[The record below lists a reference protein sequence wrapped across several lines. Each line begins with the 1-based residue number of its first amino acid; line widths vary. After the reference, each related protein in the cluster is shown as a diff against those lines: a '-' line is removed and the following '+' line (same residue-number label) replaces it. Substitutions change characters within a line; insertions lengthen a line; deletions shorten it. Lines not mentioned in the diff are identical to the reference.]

1 MKKTIISII
10 LVLSASIMFA
20 HSIIGV
26 VDFDSGSWCTQ
37 EEAAVMTDA
46 FRNELVRSGKTDVID
61 RAHMDE
67 LKDEMRFSMSD
78 WTDPVK
84 VKQVG
89 NMLSAD
95 YLVFGR
101 FGLMGKK
108 GYLQVEMTDVETRR
122 IIHSERVIL
131 SSWDEFDKK
140 VGVLAKNFISRIP
153 EPDFLAGTWTATTE
167 EHGSLYTYTIT
178 FISKTQCEVAIAGI
192 LDGNA
197 FSQKTIAG
205 FVYADNILNLTVAFT
220 NPVSDAHRY
229 IQWTSVVSLSDDH
242 QSFNILAKPA
252 SIDKDVRLKFIK
264 KTE

>member
-1 MKKTIISII
+1 MKKTIIPII
-10 LVLSASIMFA
+10 FILCASLLSAFPSV
-20 HSIIGV
+20 GV

-67 LKDEMRFSMSD
+67 LKSEMRFSMSD

-95 YLVFGR
+95 YFIFGR
-101 FGLMGKK
+101 FGIMGKK

-122 IIHSERVIL
+122 IIYSERVFL
-131 SSWDEFDKK
+131 SSWDEFDQK
-140 VGVLAKNFISRIP
+140 VGILAKNFISRIP

-178 FISKTQCEVAIAGI
+178 FISKTQCEVAIIGM
-192 LDGNA
+192 LEDKA
-197 FSQKTIAG
+197 FTQKTIAS
-205 FVYADNILNLTVAFT
+205 YAFSDNILNLTATFAS
-220 NPVSDAHRY
+220 PVSDTSRY
-229 IQWTSVVSLSDDH
+229 IQWTSVVSLSDDEL
-242 QSFNILAKPA
+242 SFNIHAKPI
-252 SIDKDVRLKFIK
+252 SGDKDIRLKFIK
-264 KTE
+264 Q